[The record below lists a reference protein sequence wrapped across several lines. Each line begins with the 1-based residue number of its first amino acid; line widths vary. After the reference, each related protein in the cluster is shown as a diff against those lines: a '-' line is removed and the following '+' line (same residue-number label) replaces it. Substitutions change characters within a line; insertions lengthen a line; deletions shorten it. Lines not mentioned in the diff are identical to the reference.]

1 MSNFLISGLVCA
13 QIVLAEK
20 LVKPPTTPAESLEH
34 RYGTKA
40 FGALSRILRQGRN
53 PSARPSLRVAK
64 RWINRHIIT
73 IPFVCFLLLTFYD
86 LPPCGTHI
94 NPISVLFISSSCS
107 TCLQHLVLLHMVFIQ
122 LSLP

>member
-20 LVKPPTTPAESLEH
+20 LVEPPDDSCGVPRTPNTELKPLPCFQESFA
-34 RYGTKA
+34 RD
-40 FGALSRILRQGRN
+40 RN
-53 PSARPSLRVAK
+53 PSARPSLRAAK

-86 LPPCGTHI
+86 LPPLWNVH
-94 NPISVLFISSSCS
+94 
-107 TCLQHLVLLHMVFIQ
+107 
-122 LSLP
+122 